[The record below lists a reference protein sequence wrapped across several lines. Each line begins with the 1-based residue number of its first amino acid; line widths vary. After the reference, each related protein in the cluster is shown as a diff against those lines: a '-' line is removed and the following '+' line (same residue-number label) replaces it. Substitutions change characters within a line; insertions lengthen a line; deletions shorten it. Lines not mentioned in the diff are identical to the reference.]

1 MSYQPDFDLLS
12 IGECLVEFSREPDGR
27 FRAAWAGDAV
37 NTLFYGARL
46 GLRTGFISTFGEDL
60 FTPTIREEIA
70 QQGIDLSLTTQLPN
84 KNNGLYVIQLDDVG
98 EYNFHFWRESSA
110 ARETLL
116 RLSEKE
122 LLEYC
127 SRAEWLLL
135 SGITLA
141 VMKGSERLIPILQ
154 RLRDSGLKIAFDTN
168 YRPALWERASHYQDA
183 VRAIAPLVDLFL
195 PSKSDLQK
203 AWPDDDPVAV
213 VRSLQV
219 QHVAMKLGADG
230 CLLLWD
236 DIETLIPPPKPVRVV
251 DATGAGDAFNAGFIT
266 GLVRQWT
273 PIEAVN
279 LGQKTAVHVLQTYG
293 AIDMD
298 FGRGDN

>member
-27 FRAAWAGDAV
+27 FRAAWAGDAL

-46 GLRTGFISTFGEDL
+46 GLRTGFISTFGDDL

-70 QQGIDLSLTTQLPN
+70 QQGIDLSLTAQLPN
-84 KNNGLYVIQLDDVG
+84 KNNGLYVIQLDDDG

-116 RLSEKE
+116 RFSEEE

-141 VMKGSERLIPILQ
+141 VMKRSDRLIPILQ

-168 YRPALWERASHYQDA
+168 YRPTLWERASHYQDA
-183 VRAIAPLVDLFL
+183 VRAIAPFVDLFL

-203 AWPDDDPVAV
+203 AWPNDDPVLV

-236 DIETLIPPPKPVRVV
+236 DTETVIPPPKPVRVV

-266 GLVRQWT
+266 GLVRRWT
-273 PIEAVN
+273 PIEAVG
-279 LGQKTAVHVLQTYG
+279 LGQKTAAHVLQTYG

-298 FGRGDN
+298 FGRVGD